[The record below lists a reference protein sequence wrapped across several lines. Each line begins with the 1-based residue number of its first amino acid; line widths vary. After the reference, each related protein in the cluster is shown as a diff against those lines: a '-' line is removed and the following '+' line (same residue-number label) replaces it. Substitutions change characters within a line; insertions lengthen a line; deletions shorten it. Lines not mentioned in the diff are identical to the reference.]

1 MVKMKNEKME
11 QFKNN
16 LENEKF
22 STEFIQLALNYF
34 NELEKEKEVNDY
46 NNIEEVVDFYAK
58 SMSFTWNT
66 VESENNLKDLREDLY
81 LLYKKDSNNFIDF
94 NLYFENIEV
103 FEIYVLYTLYYEFYP
118 QEEEEEEE
126 NL

>member
-1 MVKMKNEKME
+1 MKNQKME
-11 QFKNN
+11 IFKNN

-22 STEFIQLALNYF
+22 SSEFIQKALQYF
-34 NELEKEKEVNDY
+34 TELEEEKEVNDY
-46 NNIEEVVDFYAK
+46 NNIEEVVDYYAK

-66 VESENNLKDLREDLY
+66 VESENNLKDLRKDLY
-81 LLYKKDSNNFIDF
+81 LLYEKDSNNFLDF

-118 QEEEEEEE
+118 QEEEEEE